1 MFTNRTDAGNQLAK
15 KLAKYKNTDGV
26 VMAIP
31 RGGVPIGV
39 VVASYLRLPLE
50 VLLAKKIGHPLN
62 PEFAIGAV
70 SLTGTCIPANM
81 TDITASYIESET
93 KKIQA
98 ALKLK
103 YQLFM
108 GDQLPM
114 DISNKVVILVDD
126 GMATGNT
133 LQACIDTVKINCPK
147 KIIVAV
153 PVASKNAI
161 HTLAPL
167 VDEVVCVLVPDLFY
181 GVGQF
186 YSDFSQVTDQ
196 EVIESL
202 HTFRKKNMTDANE

>member
-81 TDITASYIESET
+81 TDITASYIASET